1 MLAPVSQTM
10 QQQSAPSP
18 YSRMP
23 APQTSYPQGPYNQ
36 PPAPT
41 QQQQGMY
48 PVCKIFFKRSDIF
61 YIHS

>member
-41 QQQQGMY
+41 QQQPGMY
-48 PVCKIFFKRSDIF
+48 PV
-61 YIHS
+61 